1 MECRSLRT
9 LVAGLACLSLVGL
22 LPGSAQALSVF
33 RCTASDG
40 AITFQDRP
48 CPRGAQSRIIELPDQ
63 PDQPDQ
69 PDRAAASAAP
79 AVTREAASTASPS
92 QRERAPAPSDPPA
105 APAAVVCTRE
115 DGSRYLSESGRGDRQ
130 AVPLAML
137 GVPSQ
142 SLAGAYAGR
151 DGIGISSPGLRQPP
165 TDASPG
171 AQLGAL
177 YVWREDP
184 CERLS
189 GAPLCAYFDSR
200 VADAERRL
208 RLAFSDTAE
217 AVRHELDGL
226 RERAATCRH

>member
-9 LVAGLACLSLVGL
+9 LVAGLACLSLIGL
-22 LPGSAQALSVF
+22 PSGSAQALSVF

-48 CPRGAQSRIIELPDQ
+48 CPQGAQSRIIELAGEPDRAAANAA
-63 PDQPDQ
+63 PTVT
-69 PDRAAASAAP
+69 RAAASAASLP
-79 AVTREAASTASPS
+79 QQEQAL
-92 QRERAPAPSDPPA
+92 APSDPLPA
-105 APAAVVCTRE
+105 PSAVVCTRE

-142 SLAGAYAGR
+142 SLADAYAGR

-165 TDASPG
+165 TDASPE
-171 AQLGAL
+171 ARLGAL

-208 RLAFSDTAE
+208 RLAFSDTAD
-217 AVRHELDGL
+217 AVRQELKGL

>member
-9 LVAGLACLSLVGL
+9 LVAGLACLSLIGL
-22 LPGSAQALSVF
+22 PSGSAQALPVF
-33 RCTASDG
+33 RCTASGG

-48 CPRGAQSRIIELPDQ
+48 CPQGTQSRIIELAGE
-63 PDQPDQ
+63 
-69 PDRAAASAAP
+69 PDRAAANAAP
-79 AVTREAASTASPS
+79 TVTREAASAPS
-92 QRERAPAPSDPPA
+92 LSQHERALAPSDPLPA
-105 APAAVVCTRE
+105 PSAVVCTRE
-115 DGSRYLSESGRGDRQ
+115 DGSRYPSESGRGDRQ

-142 SLAGAYAGR
+142 SLADAYAGR

-165 TDASPG
+165 TDASPE
-171 AQLGAL
+171 ARLGAP

-208 RLAFSDTAE
+208 RLAFSDTAG
-217 AVRHELDGL
+217 AVRQELKGL